1 MIDLGREIQNAVRV
15 DWNEERLAAVRAG
28 VEPRRR
34 RRNAIR
40 ASIGGLA
47 TIVIVIAGWLAWPD
61 REPGVAPTVATRAIP
76 SATPSP
82 TLRFADGSTATRSA
96 ADSVLR
102 ALPSSTGRTEVELAR
117 GAARFEVIEDH
128 ARVFR
133 VATGPVTVEA
143 FGAVFGCAVEG
154 QQTHV
159 EVFRGEVRVL
169 WNDRQ
174 RELTAGEQAVFP
186 PSAPVA
192 PTPAPVPAP
201 AAPNPPPTRVAPP
214 PARSAATPPAA
225 SPGWRELAH
234 DGDFDHAY
242 AALAD
247 GDAVRDEPE
256 ELLLAAD
263 VKRLSHHPAEAID
276 PLRAV
281 VRDHATDPRAPLAAF
296 TLGRVLLEELGR
308 PAEAADAFAD
318 AVRLAPT
325 GPMTEDAI
333 AREVEALSRA
343 GDPVAAKQL
352 AQHYLEQYPSGRK
365 LKSVRRFGG
374 IE

>member
-1 MIDLGREIQNAVRV
+1 MIDLGREIQAAVRV
-15 DWNEERLAAVRAG
+15 DWDDERLAKVRAG

-34 RRNAIR
+34 RRNAMR
-40 ASIGGLA
+40 ASIGAVA
-47 TIVIVIAGWLAWPD
+47 TIAIVIAGWLAWPD
-61 REPGVAPTVATRAIP
+61 REPRVEPTPLAIHAAPP
-76 SATPSP
+76 SS
-82 TLRFADGSTATRSA
+82 TLRFADGSTGTRLGT
-96 ADSVLR
+96 DSVLR
-102 ALPSSTGRTEVELAR
+102 VVPSAAGRTEVELAR
-117 GAARFEVIEDH
+117 GAARFDVIEDRT
-128 ARVFR
+128 RVFR
-133 VATGPVTVEA
+133 VASGAVRVEA
-143 FGAVFGCAVEG
+143 FGAVFACAVEG

-159 EVFRGEVRVL
+159 EVFRGELRVL
-169 WNDRQ
+169 WNDQQ
-174 RELTAGEQAVFP
+174 RELTAGEQGVFP
-186 PSAPVA
+186 PTKVA
-192 PTPAPVPAP
+192 AVPAP
-201 AAPNPPPTRVAPP
+201 AAPIAAPAHVAPP
-214 PARSAATPPAA
+214 PARSAAQPAVA
-225 SPGWRELAH
+225 SSGWRELAH

-242 AALAD
+242 KALSD
-247 GDAVRDEPE
+247 GDPVRDEPE

-308 PAEAADAFAD
+308 PAEAARAFAD

-343 GDPVAAKQL
+343 GELPAAKEL
-352 AQHYLEQYPSGRK
+352 AQHYLEQFPTGRK

-374 IE
+374 LE